1 LTVNATADTG
11 SPRPEVVTA
20 TDNSTTTAI
29 NARIPA
35 DIEML
40 EGVPA
45 MAVTDPLLH
54 VDAETTDTVTVMAVT
69 DPLLH
74 VDAETTDTV
83 TVMAVT
89 DPPLHVDAKTTDT
102 VTVMAV
108 TDPPLHVDAETTDTV
123 TVMVVT
129 KPPFAADDEMLDAV
143 TVMTVTERPG
153 TTHQDRPPET
163 TTLKTS
169 QCSDISHVCPSVDGD
184 DDDMSAVFEFPGLS
198 VNNLQQLDSPFIDR
212 DREDSDNSQSPN
224 GHVDNPESPFVYRDS
239 ADSDYIC
246 SPHGDVEN
254 HASSSVV
261 DDNDNGHEDSISV
274 SSIQISGRDKNSKN
288 RRLPCFF
295 CDRWLF
301 HMSRHLSGSHRD
313 ETAVA
318 AASVLSSRRK
328 LQMQHLINQGI
339 YKHNVEVLRTRT
351 GTLVVGRA
359 SKSQHAVAD
368 YVPCPFCLHF
378 YISRELYRHCRKC
391 KFRPVDGPVNGFN
404 VSGRALLHG
413 SLADA
418 CGHIDESLF
427 NDVIQR
433 MQSGKLL
440 MVVKNDSSIL
450 ELGSL
455 LLEKLG
461 NRRALDISA
470 RMRELARLMLQLRTN
485 KTLNGRDLSAF
496 LSGKNFDKVLTAI
509 EAIAEPGLGP
519 GKRKIF
525 KRPGFVINIG
535 GSILKCAHLKR
546 GRALR
551 AGDRDSLQE
560 VDDFVSLYTMSF
572 TDRMASAAHASYKM
586 KGNQLNVIPDE
597 DDMSLLRKYQVDK
610 INALVKAADETDD
623 DEATE
628 SNFNW
633 RELAEVTL
641 SRVL

>member
-1 LTVNATADTG
+1 
-11 SPRPEVVTA
+11 
-20 TDNSTTTAI
+20 
-29 NARIPA
+29 
-35 DIEML
+35 
-40 EGVPA
+40 
-45 MAVTDPLLH
+45 
-54 VDAETTDTVTVMAVT
+54 
-69 DPLLH
+69 
-74 VDAETTDTV
+74 
-83 TVMAVT
+83 
-89 DPPLHVDAKTTDT
+89 
-102 VTVMAV
+102 
-108 TDPPLHVDAETTDTV
+108 
-123 TVMVVT
+123 
-129 KPPFAADDEMLDAV
+129 MLDAV

-301 HMSRHLSGSHRD
+301 HMSRHLSGRHRD

-318 AASVLSSRRK
+318 AASVPSSRRK

-378 YISRELYRHCRKC
+378 YISRELYRNS
-391 KFRPVDGPVNGFN
+391 DQWM
-404 VSGRALLHG
+404 
-413 SLADA
+413 D
-418 CGHIDESLF
+418 
-427 NDVIQR
+427 Q
-433 MQSGKLL
+433 
-440 MVVKNDSSIL
+440 
-450 ELGSL
+450 
-455 LLEKLG
+455 
-461 NRRALDISA
+461 
-470 RMRELARLMLQLRTN
+470 
-485 KTLNGRDLSAF
+485 
-496 LSGKNFDKVLTAI
+496 
-509 EAIAEPGLGP
+509 
-519 GKRKIF
+519 
-525 KRPGFVINIG
+525 
-535 GSILKCAHLKR
+535 
-546 GRALR
+546 
-551 AGDRDSLQE
+551 
-560 VDDFVSLYTMSF
+560 
-572 TDRMASAAHASYKM
+572 
-586 KGNQLNVIPDE
+586 
-597 DDMSLLRKYQVDK
+597 
-610 INALVKAADETDD
+610 
-623 DEATE
+623 
-628 SNFNW
+628 
-633 RELAEVTL
+633 
-641 SRVL
+641 